1 MLWYRIAQ
9 KEIRLKTFRFRKHR
23 KEFFVIIYGLFFF
36 WAAFL
41 GPYFMDLL
49 LPDILKIYSSF
60 LATILHPII
69 EYSFLMIFLIFIIYP
84 LLMLYRK
91 LEIGV
96 KDIILSSPAKAGDI
110 FLGEFIGQLPF
121 YSLIVL
127 AIGPLISSFLIQIN
141 PDLTL
146 FHHMLFYLLIFILI
160 IFALLIGN
168 VIANWL
174 EYKLLSSDRKSSLNS
189 VFFATLP
196 FIIILALYISHF
208 IFELLYVYPAFKI
221 LTNFFPSFWFSNI
234 ILYFVDPSSVSGY
247 FLNIWVYILLII
259 GIPLLITFISYKRT
273 ESVYELE
280 KSIKTRGFMIKLE
293 SSFIRFINL
302 VTPSRYK
309 VLVIT
314 QFREFVRKRESI
326 SKMIYLIALNIV
338 FGIFLSLSV
347 DIPLSSI
354 TRLDPVFAPFSIE
367 VSEFNFSLIL
377 ILAWMVAFTFGIFM
391 GIYVFV
397 NTKEITLLYKKS
409 IRNVKA
415 LVISFL
421 YNMLIICLILGLIF
435 TIFFS
440 IIFLLDFLSAISF
453 YLSFI
458 TISMI
463 ILTQAVA
470 IQCIRPLYE
479 ERGKFIYFNIYI
491 ITLLQVLSF
500 IISLLLFIFPTP
512 FINYT
517 IGLNFILIIYIGI
530 SSIIALLLLFI
541 GILRLNRTE

>member
-1 MLWYRIAQ
+1 
-9 KEIRLKTFRFRKHR
+9 
-23 KEFFVIIYGLFFF
+23 
-36 WAAFL
+36 
-41 GPYFMDLL
+41 
-49 LPDILKIYSSF
+49 
-60 LATILHPII
+60 
-69 EYSFLMIFLIFIIYP
+69 
-84 LLMLYRK
+84 
-91 LEIGV
+91 
-96 KDIILSSPAKAGDI
+96 
-110 FLGEFIGQLPF
+110 
-121 YSLIVL
+121 
-127 AIGPLISSFLIQIN
+127 
-141 PDLTL
+141 
-146 FHHMLFYLLIFILI
+146 
-160 IFALLIGN
+160 
-168 VIANWL
+168 
-174 EYKLLSSDRKSSLNS
+174 
-189 VFFATLP
+189 
-196 FIIILALYISHF
+196 
-208 IFELLYVYPAFKI
+208 
-221 LTNFFPSFWFSNI
+221 
-234 ILYFVDPSSVSGY
+234 
-247 FLNIWVYILLII
+247 
-259 GIPLLITFISYKRT
+259 
-273 ESVYELE
+273 
-280 KSIKTRGFMIKLE
+280 MIKLE
-293 SSFIRFINL
+293 STFIRFINL
-302 VTPSRYK
+302 VTPNRYK

-314 QFREFVRKRESI
+314 QFREFVRKRENI
-326 SKMIYLIALNIV
+326 NKMIYLIALNIV

-347 DIPLSSI
+347 DLPLTSI
-354 TRLDPVFAPFSIE
+354 TRLDTVFAPFSIE
-367 VSEFNFSLIL
+367 VSEFNFSLVS

-409 IRNVKA
+409 IRNVKV

-435 TIFFS
+435 TFFFS

-458 TISMI
+458 IISMI

-517 IGLNFILIIYIGI
+517 IGLNYILIIYIGI